1 MRNIIKQ
8 SKAAGTTL
16 IILFTV
22 ISSACC
28 QPSWD
33 ALKKEN
39 TVLKVS
45 IWFTAQEVD
54 KYLSNPAG
62 LDDAVNWCKKYGITK
77 VHLEAF
83 GRGLYAKKE
92 TLIAARDRFLKEH
105 LEVSSGVTTTKF
117 GKDAVNGGDGAVEWT
132 GSQCYTNKGTQEE
145 LQRLIEY
152 TASMFDEIILD
163 DWYFTQ
169 CQCDECI
176 KARGNLSWPAYYTSL
191 MTKISRERVVAPAHA
206 VNPKVKVIIKYP
218 QWYDQFHM
226 RGYDVVG
233 EPPIFD
239 GIWIGTEDRN
249 FEYDKN
255 NLGYEIGYNAY
266 FNMRWLPTLG
276 NAAGGGW
283 FDTGGTRTKVTTY
296 LEQARHTVLGE
307 GNNMILWSYSGHVAA
322 PDKMDALL
330 KEYPGLIK
338 LAKIVQGKPIKGVHM
353 VKPGNSE
360 PFEETWICSFLG
372 ELGIP
377 FVPDS
382 KVNEQASSAV
392 FTVLALKDPDFI
404 DKFQRI
410 VNKGTPLVLTDGLAK
425 RMADHPAFLNNAN
438 VTVLP
443 ISGSPKTVLNL
454 SRELI
459 KVYRDKLLAPFGIK
473 FDAPSKVELYLFGD
487 NTFVVENIND
497 TAVDVSL
504 DLPRLAAVSKTLT
517 LPENAATDF
526 SSTGNS
532 LKMHIAANSL
542 IVGTYILKN

>member
-1 MRNIIKQ
+1 MRKIITQ
-8 SKAAGTTL
+8 LKATVVVLTLLLVSTTSGYSQT
-16 IILFTV
+16 TV
-22 ISSACC
+22 WNTMKS
-28 QPSWD
+28 
-33 ALKKEN
+33 EN
-39 TVLKVS
+39 KVLKLS

-54 KYLSNPAG
+54 KFLSTPQGMNE
-62 LDDAVNWCKKYGITK
+62 AVNWCKKYGATK

-83 GRGLYAKKE
+83 GRGLYAKRE
-92 TLIAARDRFLKEH
+92 TLIAARDRFRKEGI
-105 LEVSSGVTTTKF
+105 EVASGVTTTKF

-132 GSQCYTNKGTQEE
+132 GSQCYTNKGTQQE

-176 KARGNLSWPAYYTSL
+176 KARGDLSWPAYYTSL
-191 MTKISRERVVAPAHA
+191 MTKVSRERVVGPAHR
-206 VNPKVKVIIKYP
+206 VNPNVKVIIKYP

-239 GIWIGTEDRN
+239 GLWIGTEDRN

-266 FNMRWLPTLG
+266 FNMRWQATLG
-276 NAAGGGW
+276 VAKGGGW

-296 LEQARHTVLGE
+296 MEQARHTVLGE
-307 GNNMILWSYSGHVAA
+307 GNTMILWSYGGHVGA
-322 PDKMDALL
+322 PNKMDALL

-360 PFEETWICSFLG
+360 PFEETWLLSFLG

-377 FVPDS
+377 FVP
-382 KVNEQASSAV
+382 ASVVDEKAKSAV
-392 FTVLALKDPDFI
+392 FTVHALKDPDFI

-438 VTVLP
+438 VTFLP
-443 ISGSPKTVLNL
+443 IKGSPKTVLNL
-454 SRELI
+454 TREQI
-459 KVYRDKLLAPFGIK
+459 KVYRDKLLAPFEIK

-487 NTFVVENIND
+487 NTFVVENINE
-497 TAVDVSL
+497 TA
-504 DLPRLAAVSKTLT
+504 
-517 LPENAATDF
+517 
-526 SSTGNS
+526 
-532 LKMHIAANSL
+532 
-542 IVGTYILKN
+542 

>member
-1 MRNIIKQ
+1 MRKIVFQ
-8 SKAAGTTL
+8 LKATVVVL
-16 IILFTV
+16 MLLFTSINSV
-22 ISSACC
+22 YS
-28 QPSWD
+28 QTVWNTM
-33 ALKKEN
+33 KNEN
-39 TVLKVS
+39 KVLKLS

-54 KYLSNPAG
+54 KYLSTPDG
-62 LDDAVNWCKKYGITK
+62 LNDAVNWCKKYGATK
-77 VHLEAF
+77 IHLEAF
-83 GRGLYAKKE
+83 GRGLYAKRE
-92 TLIAARDRFLKEH
+92 TLIAARDRFRKEGI
-105 LEVSSGVTTTKF
+105 EVASGVTTTKF

-132 GSQCYTNKGTQEE
+132 GSQCYTNKGTQQE

-176 KARGNLSWPAYYTSL
+176 KARGDLTWSKYYTDL
-191 MTKISRERVVAPAHA
+191 MTKVSRERVVGPAHR
-206 VNPKVKVIIKYP
+206 VNPNVKVIIKYP

-239 GIWIGTEDRN
+239 GLWIGTEDRN

-266 FNMRWLPTLG
+266 FNMRWQATLG
-276 NAAGGGW
+276 VAKGGGW

-296 LEQARHTVLGE
+296 MEQARHTVLGA
-307 GNNMILWSYSGHVAA
+307 GNTMILWSYSGHVGA
-322 PDKMDALL
+322 PNKMDALL

-360 PFEETWICSFLG
+360 PFEETWLLSFLG

-377 FVPDS
+377 FVP
-382 KVNEQASSAV
+382 ASVVDEKAKSAV
-392 FTVLALKDPDFI
+392 FTVHALKDPDFI

-438 VTVLP
+438 VTILP
-443 ISGSPKTVLNL
+443 IKGSPKTVLNL
-454 SRELI
+454 SREQI
-459 KVYRDKLLAPFGIK
+459 KVYRDKLLAPFEMK

-487 NTFVVENIND
+487 NTFVIENINE

-504 DLPRLAAVSKTLT
+504 DLAHVSTATKILT
-517 LPENAATDF
+517 LPEDAASTL
-526 SSTGNS
+526 SKTGNS
-532 LKMHIAANSL
+532 VKMHIEPNSL
-542 IVGTYILKN
+542 IVVDYK